1 MPKQT
6 FFNLPVEKQTRLLEA
21 AHHEFSR
28 RGFNEASIN
37 QIIKEAG
44 VSRGSFYQYFED
56 KHDLYQYFARKLG
69 ENLEAAQKAIL
80 PLASQDLFSYYQ
92 KSFTLMLEDF
102 YLGENREFYRTMI
115 ANRDYRLLSKDE
127 HHQNIE
133 KRLQEVYD
141 SLSEEK
147 YRFESYGD
155 FRLFNIILEGAV
167 FRIIGGKLSH
177 DEVTVEKINQIE
189 AQITKVLTWFQDGV
203 LKTERK

>member
-69 ENLEAAQKAIL
+69 ENLEAAKKAIL